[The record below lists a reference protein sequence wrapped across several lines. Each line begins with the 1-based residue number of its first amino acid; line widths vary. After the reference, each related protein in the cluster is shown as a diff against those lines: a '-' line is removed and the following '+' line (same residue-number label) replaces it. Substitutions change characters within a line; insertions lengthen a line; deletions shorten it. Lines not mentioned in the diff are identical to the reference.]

1 MKLQVED
8 YQKQKEDAEGQLND
22 LRGDSGSTVNQY
34 AALAKILDAYRKGDT
49 KTAVLTYVD
58 LDQSKI
64 TDDSSVAILNEIKAD
79 MDANAP
85 AVLMAAAVQ
94 SNSVGDYDTALR
106 YYEKYME
113 FNDKNPEVIY
123 NMGMV
128 YKAKGDPDTANQMFG
143 QVIMNFADSEFAEK
157 AKEERGY

>member
-1 MKLQVED
+1 
-8 YQKQKEDAEGQLND
+8 
-22 LRGDSGSTVNQY
+22 
-34 AALAKILDAYRKGDT
+34 
-49 KTAVLTYVD
+49 
-58 LDQSKI
+58 
-64 TDDSSVAILNEIKAD
+64 

-128 YKAKGDPDTANQMFG
+128 YKAKATQTPRTRCSDR
-143 QVIMNFADSEFAEK
+143 SS
-157 AKEERGY
+157 